1 MTSGA
6 LLRPCAAAA
15 AAAGTDVG
23 LYVGMTAQFLVK
35 TASVLSWPINAAG
48 I

>member
-1 MTSGA
+1 VKSGA
-6 LLRPCAAAA
+6 LLWPCA

-35 TASVLSWPINAAG
+35 KASVGFELAN
-48 I
+48 